1 MNEKTNPGIVYILID
16 IIRKIF
22 SFASGYSTYQIK
34 KQYKSGESEKVIF
47 FNTFSESA
55 EHLMGGEYNQLIQ
68 NGIRDKII
76 KAQNMVRND
85 PNLIR
90 NKLIRKRFLKINPKR
105 NSSKLCN
112 TVTKFV
118 AFKINDNCNIDFEL
132 AFINAVD
139 SKSYRWNPALKIYAY
154 VINQNTLIYS
164 LSGGKFRGLKDEKC
178 YYGVGRK
185 KKSLEQMIQIIKES
199 GVNVISV
206 RNRANTHSY
215 AIDARELTRCD
226 SWHKKYNGK
235 KWPIGEKGKA
245 PKCIY
250 FCER

>member
-1 MNEKTNPGIVYILID
+1 MNEKNNPGIMYILID
-16 IIRKIF
+16 IIRKLI

-34 KQYKSGESEKVIF
+34 KQHKYAESDKEQF
-47 FNTFSESA
+47 FNAFSESA
-55 EHLMGGEYNQLIQ
+55 EHLMGGEYNQLTQ

-76 KAQNMVRND
+76 KAQNMVKNY
-85 PNLIR
+85 PALIK
-90 NKLIRKRFLKINPKR
+90 NKLMRKRFLKINPKR
-105 NSSKLCN
+105 NAGKLCN

-118 AFKINDNCNIDFEL
+118 AFRINDNCKVDFEL
-132 AFINAVD
+132 AFINAVN

-154 VINQNTLIYS
+154 VINQNTLIYA
-164 LSGGKFRGLKDEKC
+164 LSAGKFRGLKDEKC

-185 KKSLEQMIQIIKES
+185 KKSLKQMIEIIKES
-199 GVNVISV
+199 GVKVISV

-215 AIDARELTRCD
+215 AIDARDLIRCD

-235 KWPIGEKGKA
+235 RWPIGEKGKA

-250 FCER
+250 FCE